1 MLRLSRIKLLIVLML
16 VLSSLV
22 YGSFEIDSTVCDDDD
37 YGITEDSKLT
47 SDVTCSFWFSE
58 DNIELDCDENEIT
71 TFHSDYGITIN
82 EDDNI
87 IRLLKA
93 LENEILCNFRILIC
107 YDSDDDKTLK
117 QIKNNKV
124 IDKELLFIK
133 NPKQGPNSAIIQG
146 INASQAE
153 IILVYMA
160 DDFENIKIIN
170 NMIKLIEQGY
180 DLVIPSRFIRGG
192 KMIGGKKIKKK
203 ITIIGSYLIYYVAGV
218 PYKDCTNAFKMF
230 SRNLKE
236 KINLDSTTGFTYALE
251 LTAKAYFL
259 KLKITEIPSIW
270 IETKNRKSS
279 FKIFKWLPYYI
290 YWLIYSLVNS
300 YIFKI
305 KK

>member
-1 MLRLSRIKLLIVLML
+1 M
-16 VLSSLV
+16 
-22 YGSFEIDSTVCDDDD
+22 
-37 YGITEDSKLT
+37 SKL
-47 SDVTCSFWFSE
+47 DIIIPV
-58 DNIELDCDENEIT
+58 
-71 TFHSDYGITIN
+71 YN

-107 YDSDDDKTLK
+107 YDSDNDKTLK
-117 QIKNNKV
+117 QIKNNRV

-170 NMIKLIEQGY
+170 NMIKLIEQGN
-180 DLVIPSRFIRGG
+180 DLVIPSRFISEG

-203 ITIIGSYLIYYVAGV
+203 ITIIGSYLIYYVAGI

-230 SRNLKE
+230 SKNLKE
-236 KINLDSTTGFTYALE
+236 KINLDSTMGFTFALE

-270 IETKNRKSS
+270 IEAKNRKSS

>member
-1 MLRLSRIKLLIVLML
+1 M
-16 VLSSLV
+16 
-22 YGSFEIDSTVCDDDD
+22 
-37 YGITEDSKLT
+37 SKL
-47 SDVTCSFWFSE
+47 DIIIPV
-58 DNIELDCDENEIT
+58 
-71 TFHSDYGITIN
+71 YN
-82 EDDNI
+82 EDENI

-107 YDSDDDKTLK
+107 YDSDNDKTLK

-170 NMIKLIEQGY
+170 NMIKLIEQGN
-180 DLVIPSRFIRGG
+180 DLVIPSRFIPGG

-203 ITIIGSYLIYYVAGV
+203 ITIIGSYLIYYVAGI

-230 SRNLKE
+230 SKNLKE
-236 KINLDSTTGFTYALE
+236 KINLDSTMGFTFALE

-270 IETKNRKSS
+270 IETKNRKSN

-305 KK
+305 KKIFI